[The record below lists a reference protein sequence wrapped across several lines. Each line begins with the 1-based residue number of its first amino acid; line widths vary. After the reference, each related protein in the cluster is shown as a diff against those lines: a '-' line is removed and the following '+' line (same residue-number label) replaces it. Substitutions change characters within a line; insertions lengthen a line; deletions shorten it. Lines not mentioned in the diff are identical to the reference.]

1 MIPLY
6 KNIKHAKQNHFHLVV
21 KLLNIMIL
29 LLRSGDG
36 KFLHGEIVH
45 RDSFPRKR
53 KLLYF

>member
-36 KFLHGEIVH
+36 KFLHGEIVR